1 VTPVTAKLRPCAYLH
16 AQQADQTESG
26 VGEKGVAAM
35 TRTRSTKGWNATL
48 AAVFAVTVAAALT
61 GATDSGETKETSIDA
76 ACAHVTW
83 PMIPA
88 YCLEGGSD
96 RPVRIV
102 SVDNAALGQLTSR
115 FAAAFE

>member
-1 VTPVTAKLRPCAYLH
+1 
-16 AQQADQTESG
+16 
-26 VGEKGVAAM
+26 M
-35 TRTRSTKGWNATL
+35 L
-48 AAVFAVTVAAALT
+48 AAVFAVTVGAAVT
-61 GATDSGETKETSIDA
+61 GATYRAETKETSIDE

-96 RPVRIV
+96 RPVRVV
-102 SVDNAALGQLTSR
+102 SVDNAALGQLTGR